1 MESGFCEN
9 PNEQMR
15 GPEKSKKYEVET
27 CENIRILN
35 HFKNDLNMK
44 TMCMII
50 RSQMHFFLPLHNF
63 SQHSALLE
71 MS

>member
-1 MESGFCEN
+1 MEGGFCEN

-35 HFKNDLNMK
+35 HFKNDLV
-44 TMCMII
+44 
-50 RSQMHFFLPLHNF
+50 F
-63 SQHSALLE
+63 
-71 MS
+71 